1 MIPSAADNIIIKIG
15 DGVFFLTFLKIICI
29 HQSDANIITDSISGS
44 ASVFKSTN
52 PKSDDNAITLAVARI
67 IPTTQGRTP
76 DKKAFTAEYFK
87 RFFKTA
93 EIKRIIMNDGK
104 TTPVVAKSDPK
115 IPPCVEPIK
124 VAIFIASGPGVDS
137 ETAIKF
143 INSLSDSQPFDKTV
157 SCTSETI
164 P

>member
-1 MIPSAADNIIIKIG
+1 
-15 DGVFFLTFLKIICI
+15 
-29 HQSDANIITDSISGS
+29 
-44 ASVFKSTN
+44 
-52 PKSDDNAITLAVARI
+52 
-67 IPTTQGRTP
+67 
-76 DKKAFTAEYFK
+76 
-87 RFFKTA
+87 
-93 EIKRIIMNDGK
+93 MNDGK